1 MDDIKPRMTC
11 CVCVCVCIRLHLLN
25 KYIPLLNF
33 ETKFLVHNIIEHH
46 GLKINSLRWFTRLFL
61 KYAHLFLPLLL
72 LSRIS

>member
-46 GLKINSLRWFTRLFL
+46 GLKINSLRLSTRLFL